1 MFTFICKLG
10 CFSKQRITIND
21 PEVAEYVYS
30 GQYLSGWKEIVD
42 NDETLKQ
49 SENFINRLYTINI
62 DSAGKTHSIAFDVF
76 SSAPDGNIY
85 FYSISID
92 TEKGSYMIYKTVKD
106 DVTIQKET
114 KGNYIIHKTVKDEV
128 LMQNTIIQNEIVSIN
143 TFFEALEQV
152 NMAEIVKL
160 SQVKSD
166 NYSTFSRII
175 PPNSAIGTQHVS
187 FPAYYISEGDINTVH
202 ETFTTN
208 SGGILLHLIPQVETT
223 TVVTFFFFSF
233 SN

>member
-1 MFTFICKLG
+1 LED
-10 CFSKQRITIND
+10 SKIVNND
-21 PEVAEYVYS
+21 
-30 GQYLSGWKEIVD
+30 K
-42 NDETLKQ
+42 TLKQ
-49 SENFINRLYTINI
+49 SENFINRLYNINI

-76 SSAPDGNIY
+76 SSAPDGNI
-85 FYSISID
+85 FLYSISID
-92 TEKGSYMIYKTVKD
+92 SEKGSYMIYKTVKD
-106 DVTIQKET
+106 DVTIQEET
-114 KGNYIIHKTVKDEV
+114 EGNYIIHKTVKDDAAI
-128 LMQNTIIQNEIVSIN
+128 QNIIIQNETVSIN

-175 PPNSAIGTQHVS
+175 PPHSSIGTQHLS
-187 FPAYYISEGDINTVH
+187 FPAYYISEGDIKTIH

-223 TVVTFFFFSF
+223 TVITFFFFSF
-233 SN
+233 SS